1 MSRCVRTLCVSLCS
15 NVLVYKLGGTSLELT
30 VIAVCGGM
38 YRIVSTYY
46 DATMGGGVI
55 DHILA
60 EHFAAEFQRFVFCG
74 CGKDV
79 LH

>member
-1 MSRCVRTLCVSLCS
+1 M
-15 NVLVYKLGGTSLELT
+15 LVYKLGGTSLELT

-38 YRIVSTYY
+38 YRIVSTYC

-79 LH
+79 LQ